1 MLTKEMLDEITT
13 KLVETYKPAEIYLFG
28 SHARGLAASDSDI
41 DLAVVLSTMTEPRH
55 KLLARGLRALFDLE
69 VGKDLVLYQ
78 QDEFQQLKNE
88 KTSFAY
94 QIVKMGKQIYAK
106 TDA

>member
-1 MLTKEMLDEITT
+1 MLDEITSR
-13 KLVETYKPAEIYLFG
+13 LIAAYAPDEIYLFG
-28 SHARGLAASDSDI
+28 SHARGYGAPDSDV

-55 KLLARGLRALFDLE
+55 RLLARGLRALFDLE

-78 QDEFQQLKNE
+78 RDEFQQLKNE

-94 QIVKMGKQIYAK
+94 QIVKTGKQIYAK